1 MPKEIFLADY
11 SIIHTNL
18 TVKKSIMG
26 PSLTGPVVNE
36 NLKEKHV
43 YVANENV
50 TNTTLM
56 APKSG

>member
-11 SIIHTNL
+11 SISHTNL
-18 TVKKSIMG
+18 TVKKSIMD

-43 YVANENV
+43 Y
-50 TNTTLM
+50 
-56 APKSG
+56 S